1 MGDGV
6 GGKFSLG
13 WFSGGKFSCGV
24 GAILQ
29 GTFFPGAFF
38 LEPTE
43 AELLLVCLFS

>member
-6 GGKFSLG
+6 GGQFSLG